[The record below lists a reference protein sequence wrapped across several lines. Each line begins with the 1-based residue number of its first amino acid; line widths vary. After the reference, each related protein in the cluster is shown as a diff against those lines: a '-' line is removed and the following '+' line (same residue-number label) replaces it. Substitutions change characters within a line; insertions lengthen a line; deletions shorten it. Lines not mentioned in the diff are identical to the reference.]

1 MKRGAAFE
9 QAACQYLTERGLV
22 LLARNYR
29 TRYGEIDLVM
39 RDGATLV
46 FVEVKY
52 RSTSAYGS
60 PLEAVDFSKQNRI
73 KRTALFYLAETN
85 CCYDVVRFDV
95 VGITKIGENVKYRW
109 VKGAFQ

>member
-46 FVEVKY
+46 F
-52 RSTSAYGS
+52 
-60 PLEAVDFSKQNRI
+60 
-73 KRTALFYLAETN
+73 
-85 CCYDVVRFDV
+85 
-95 VGITKIGENVKYRW
+95 
-109 VKGAFQ
+109 

>member
-1 MKRGAAFE
+1 M
-9 QAACQYLTERGLV
+9 

-52 RSTSAYGS
+52 RPTSAYGS
-60 PLEAVDFSKQNRI
+60 PLEA
-73 KRTALFYLAETN
+73 
-85 CCYDVVRFDV
+85 
-95 VGITKIGENVKYRW
+95 G
-109 VKGAFQ
+109 